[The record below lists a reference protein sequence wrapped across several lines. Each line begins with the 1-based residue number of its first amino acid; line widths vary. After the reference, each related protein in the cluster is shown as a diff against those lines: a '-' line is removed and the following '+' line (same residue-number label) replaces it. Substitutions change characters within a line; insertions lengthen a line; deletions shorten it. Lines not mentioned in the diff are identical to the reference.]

1 MKKLVSILVVSALVI
16 ILGACSTAQKS
27 SEVHSVR
34 MPVAPYLK
42 LSCKELATEQSMLIR
57 EAESAGA
64 QVDAAYDSDKG
75 AELVAWILFAP
86 AAFMLEGNQ
95 EEATKLAGIKGQLEA
110 IREAQSINKC
120 TDR

>member
-1 MKKLVSILVVSALVI
+1 MKKLSILFVI
-16 ILGACSTAQKS
+16 TSLTVLLGACSTAQKS
-27 SEVHSVR
+27 SEIHAVR

-95 EEATKLAGIKGQLEA
+95 EESTKLAGIKGQLEA

-120 TDR
+120 TSR